1 MEPKHILDKLKQARR
16 ALDSLSQVKILDD
29 WRFDNELKVWFLHLG
44 LSSRYE
50 TPYFPQLSQW
60 YVVAEDKYPKGKIK
74 IYPDVENSINVTLYH
89 QSNNAKV
96 EKNGLWRKGA
106 LCLEINTMPAFQ
118 PEPYNVDERLLYH
131 VKRAISWL
139 ELAAKGQ
146 LVADDEPFEL
156 PEFTLSNVLE
166 MQFAFSEDIVTFMQW
181 ESTDCRYGI
190 AELDVYKSEPFVY
203 YVKQFKSLNGN
214 IEHYTQWGKHLSKTN
229 ISPPI
234 NAPWI
239 LLKQPPVINEW
250 QAPETLGDLID
261 ACKSQHIDIM
271 NVLKN
276 VVSKIRDG
284 KRHLLL
290 LGFPIP
296 KIFGGEPEIVFWKA
310 LYLPVV
316 SYGKK
321 TAKGFRTNQQGWWL
335 RDKNEVLT
343 RKTKLDWIISENWN
357 QQEISQRGKMNDFL
371 LRKKMLLVGAGCIG
385 ASIAEILVRSGVYNL
400 TIVDYDI
407 FEVGNLARHVL
418 NLNNIGELKEVSLC
432 NYLNSLNPH
441 ANVEII
447 NDTLSSN
454 EDLKTNID
462 LDKYDIIIDCTGE
475 NSVLEIFQS
484 TTFKKQH
491 IIVSISVGL
500 GAKRLYITLMN
511 GNTFNFNSFFE
522 LISPYLQSEKTLYND
537 YNLPRNGI
545 GCWHPTFPGRSDDI
559 WIAAATSVKA
569 LENYIISASPKTL
582 SLVYKQREDNG
593 IFESYEVVEKRED
606 EQFGFSR

>member
-1 MEPKHILDKLKQARR
+1 MEPKQILDKLNQARR
-16 ALDSLSQVKILDD
+16 ALDSLSQVEIIDEWK
-29 WRFDNELKVWFLHLG
+29 FDNELNIWYLHLKIAIE
-44 LSSRYE
+44 YK
-50 TPYFPQLSQW
+50 TTYFPQISQW
-60 YVVAEDKYPKGKIK
+60 YIVVDSNYPNGKIK
-74 IYPDVENSINVTLYH
+74 VYPDVKNSITVTLYH
-89 QSNNAKV
+89 QANNSKI
-96 EKNGLWRKGA
+96 ERNGLWRKGA
-106 LCLEINTMPAFQ
+106 LCLEVNTISTFQ
-118 PEPYNVDERLLYH
+118 SEPYSVDERLLYH
-131 VKRAISWL
+131 VKRAINWL

-146 LVADDEPFEL
+146 LVADNEPFEL

-190 AELDVYKSEPFVY
+190 AELDVYKSKPFVY

-214 IEHYTQWGKHLSKTN
+214 IEHYTQWGKYLSKTN

-261 ACKSQHIDIM
+261 ACNSQHIDVM
-271 NVLKN
+271 DVLKN

-290 LGFPIP
+290 LGFPVP
-296 KIFGGEPEIVFWKA
+296 KTFGGEPEFVFWKA

-335 RDKNEVLT
+335 RDKSEVLT

-371 LRKKMLLVGAGCIG
+371 LRKKMLLVGAGCVG
-385 ASIAEILVRSGVYNL
+385 ASVAEILVRSGIYNL
-400 TIVDYDI
+400 TVVDSDI
-407 FEVGNLARHVL
+407 FEVGNLSRHVL
-418 NLNNIGELKEVSLC
+418 NLGNIGELKELSLC
-432 NYLNSLNPH
+432 SYLNSLNPH
-441 ANVEII
+441 ANVEVI
-447 NDTLSSN
+447 NDTLTID
-454 EDLKTNID
+454 EEFKTNIA

-475 NSVLEIFQS
+475 NSVFDVFEKADFRKS
-484 TTFKKQH
+484 H
-491 IIVSISVGL
+491 IIASISVGL
-500 GAKRLYITLMN
+500 GAKHLYMTIMSGT
-511 GNTFNFNSFFE
+511 TFYFNSFYK
-522 LISPYLQSEKTLYND
+522 LISPYIQSERDLFDD

-545 GCWHPTFPGRSDDI
+545 GCWHPTFPARSDDV
-559 WIAAATSVKA
+559 WLAAATAVKA
-569 LENYIISASPKTL
+569 IENYIITKSEKTL
-582 SLVYKQREDNG
+582 SIVYDQRENDG
-593 IFESYEVVEKRED
+593 ILEGYILVDKKED
-606 EQFGFSR
+606 G

>member
-1 MEPKHILDKLKQARR
+1 MEPKQILDKLNQARR
-16 ALDSLSQVKILDD
+16 ALDSLSQVEIIDEWK
-29 WRFDNELKVWFLHLG
+29 FENELNIWYLHLNIAIE
-44 LSSRYE
+44 YK
-50 TPYFPQLSQW
+50 TTYFPQISQW
-60 YVVAEDKYPKGKIK
+60 YIIVDSNYPKGKIK
-74 IYPDVENSINVTLYH
+74 VYPDVKNSITVTLYH
-89 QSNNAKV
+89 QANNSKI

-106 LCLEINTMPAFQ
+106 LCLEVNTISTFQ
-118 PEPYNVDERLLYH
+118 SEPYSVDERLLYH
-131 VKRAISWL
+131 VKRAINWL

-146 LVADDEPFEL
+146 LVADNEPFEL

-181 ESTDCRYGI
+181 ESTDCIYGI
-190 AELDVYKSEPFVY
+190 AELDVYKSKPFVY

-261 ACKSQHIDIM
+261 ACNSQHIDVM

-290 LGFPIP
+290 LGFPVP
-296 KIFGGEPEIVFWKA
+296 KTFGGEPEIVFWKA

-335 RDKNEVLT
+335 RDKSEVLT
-343 RKTKLDWIISENWN
+343 RKTKLDWITSENWN

-371 LRKKMLLVGAGCIG
+371 LRKKMLLVGAGCVG
-385 ASIAEILVRSGVYNL
+385 ASVAEILVRSGIYNL
-400 TIVDYDI
+400 TVVDSDI
-407 FEVGNLARHVL
+407 FEVGNLSRHVL
-418 NLNNIGELKEVSLC
+418 NVGNIGKLKELSLC
-432 NYLNSLNPH
+432 SYLNSLNPH
-441 ANVEII
+441 ANVEVI
-447 NDTLSSN
+447 NDTLTID
-454 EDLKTNID
+454 EEFKTNIA

-475 NSVLEIFQS
+475 NSVLDVFQRADFRKS
-484 TTFKKQH
+484 H
-491 IIVSISVGL
+491 IIASISVGL
-500 GAKRLYITLMN
+500 GAKHLYMTIMN
-511 GNTFNFNSFFE
+511 GTTFYFNSFYK
-522 LISPYLQSEKTLYND
+522 LISPYIQSERDLFDD

-545 GCWHPTFPGRSDDI
+545 GCWHPTFPARSDDV
-559 WIAAATSVKA
+559 WLAAATAVKA
-569 LENYIISASPKTL
+569 IENYIITKSEKTL
-582 SLVYKQREDNG
+582 SIVYEQRENHG
-593 IFESYEVVEKRED
+593 IFEGYILVDKKED
-606 EQFGFSR
+606 G

>member
-1 MEPKHILDKLKQARR
+1 MEPKQILDKLNQARR
-16 ALDSLSQVKILDD
+16 ALDSLSQVEIIDEWK
-29 WRFDNELKVWFLHLG
+29 FENELNIWYLHLNIAIE
-44 LSSRYE
+44 YK
-50 TPYFPQLSQW
+50 TTYFPQISQW
-60 YVVAEDKYPKGKIK
+60 YIIVDSNYPKGKIK
-74 IYPDVENSINVTLYH
+74 VYPDVKNSITVTLYH
-89 QSNNAKV
+89 QANNSKI
-96 EKNGLWRKGA
+96 ERNGLWRKGA
-106 LCLEINTMPAFQ
+106 LCLEVNTISTFQ
-118 PEPYNVDERLLYH
+118 SEPYSVDERLLYH
-131 VKRAISWL
+131 VKRAINWL

-146 LVADDEPFEL
+146 LVADNEPFEL

-190 AELDVYKSEPFVY
+190 AELDVYKSKPFVY

-261 ACKSQHIDIM
+261 ACNSQHIDVM

-276 VVSKIRDG
+276 VVSTIRDG

-290 LGFPIP
+290 LGFPVP
-296 KIFGGEPEIVFWKA
+296 KTFGGEPEIVFWKA

-335 RDKNEVLT
+335 RDKSEVLT

-371 LRKKMLLVGAGCIG
+371 LRKKMLLVGAGCVG
-385 ASIAEILVRSGVYNL
+385 ASVAEILVRSGIYNL
-400 TIVDYDI
+400 TIIDSDI
-407 FEVGNLARHVL
+407 FEIGNLSRHVL
-418 NLNNIGELKEVSLC
+418 NVGNIGELKELSLC
-432 NYLNSLNPH
+432 SYLNSLNPH
-441 ANVEII
+441 ANIEVI
-447 NDTLSSN
+447 NDTLAID
-454 EDLKTNID
+454 EEFKTNIA
-462 LDKYDIIIDCTGE
+462 LDEYDIIIDCTGE
-475 NSVLEIFQS
+475 NSVLDIFQKADFRKS
-484 TTFKKQH
+484 H
-491 IIVSISVGL
+491 IIASISVGL
-500 GAKRLYITLMN
+500 GAKHLYMTIMS
-511 GNTFNFNSFFE
+511 GSTFYFNSFYN
-522 LISPYLQSEKTLYND
+522 LISPYIQSERDLFDD

-545 GCWHPTFPGRSDDI
+545 GCWHPTFPARSDDV
-559 WIAAATSVKA
+559 WLAAATAVKA
-569 LENYIISASPKTL
+569 IENYIITKSEKTL
-582 SLVYKQREDNG
+582 SIVYEQRENDG
-593 IFESYEVVEKRED
+593 IFEGYILVDKKED
-606 EQFGFSR
+606 G

>member
-1 MEPKHILDKLKQARR
+1 MEPKQILDKLNQARR
-16 ALDSLSQVKILDD
+16 ALDSLSQVEIIDEWK
-29 WRFDNELKVWFLHLG
+29 FENELNIWYLHLNIAIE
-44 LSSRYE
+44 YK
-50 TPYFPQLSQW
+50 TTYFPQISQW
-60 YVVAEDKYPKGKIK
+60 YIIVDSNYPKGKIK
-74 IYPDVENSINVTLYH
+74 VYPDVKNSITVTLYH
-89 QSNNAKV
+89 QANNSKI
-96 EKNGLWRKGA
+96 ERNGLWRKGA
-106 LCLEINTMPAFQ
+106 LCLEVNTISTFQ
-118 PEPYNVDERLLYH
+118 LEPYSVDERLLYH
-131 VKRAISWL
+131 VKRAINWL

-146 LVADDEPFEL
+146 LVADNEPFEL

-190 AELDVYKSEPFVY
+190 AELDVYKSKPFVY

-261 ACKSQHIDIM
+261 ACNSQHIDVM

-290 LGFPIP
+290 LGFPVP
-296 KIFGGEPEIVFWKA
+296 KTFGGEPEIVFWKA

-335 RDKNEVLT
+335 RDKSEVLT

-371 LRKKMLLVGAGCIG
+371 LRKKMLLVGAGCVG
-385 ASIAEILVRSGVYNL
+385 ASVAEILVRSGIYNL
-400 TIVDYDI
+400 TVVDSDI
-407 FEVGNLARHVL
+407 FEVGNLSRHVL
-418 NLNNIGELKEVSLC
+418 NVGNIGELKELSLC
-432 NYLNSLNPH
+432 SYLNSLNPH
-441 ANVEII
+441 ANVEVI
-447 NDTLSSN
+447 NDTLTID
-454 EDLKTNID
+454 EEFKTNIA

-475 NSVLEIFQS
+475 NSVLDVFQRAD
-484 TTFKKQH
+484 FRKNH
-491 IIVSISVGL
+491 IIASISVGL
-500 GAKRLYITLMN
+500 GAKHLYMTIMN
-511 GNTFNFNSFFE
+511 GTTFYFNSFYK
-522 LISPYLQSEKTLYND
+522 LISPYIQSERDLFDD

-545 GCWHPTFPGRSDDI
+545 GCWHPTFPARSDDV
-559 WIAAATSVKA
+559 WLAAATAVKA
-569 LENYIISASPKTL
+569 IENYIITKSEKTL
-582 SLVYKQREDNG
+582 SIVYEQRENDG
-593 IFESYEVVEKRED
+593 IFEGYILVDKKED
-606 EQFGFSR
+606 G

>member
-1 MEPKHILDKLKQARR
+1 MEPKQILDKLNQARR
-16 ALDSLSQVKILDD
+16 ALDSLSQVEIIDEWK
-29 WRFDNELKVWFLHLG
+29 FENELNIWYLHLNIAIE
-44 LSSRYE
+44 YK
-50 TPYFPQLSQW
+50 TTYFPQISQW
-60 YVVAEDKYPKGKIK
+60 YIIVDSNYPKGKIK
-74 IYPDVENSINVTLYH
+74 VYPDVKNSITVTLYH
-89 QSNNAKV
+89 QANNSKI

-106 LCLEINTMPAFQ
+106 LCLEVNTISTFQ
-118 PEPYNVDERLLYH
+118 SEPYSVDERLLYH
-131 VKRAISWL
+131 VKRAINWL

-146 LVADDEPFEL
+146 LVADNEPFEL

-181 ESTDCRYGI
+181 ESTDCIYGI
-190 AELDVYKSEPFVY
+190 AELDVYKSKPFVY

-261 ACKSQHIDIM
+261 ACNSQHIDVM

-290 LGFPIP
+290 LGFPVP
-296 KIFGGEPEIVFWKA
+296 KTFGGEPEIVFWKA

-316 SYGKK
+316 SYGKN

-335 RDKNEVLT
+335 RDKSEVLT
-343 RKTKLDWIISENWN
+343 RKTKLDWITSENWN

-371 LRKKMLLVGAGCIG
+371 LRKKMLLVGAGCVG
-385 ASIAEILVRSGVYNL
+385 ASVAEILVRSGIYNL
-400 TIVDYDI
+400 TVVDSDI
-407 FEVGNLARHVL
+407 FEVGNLSRHVL
-418 NLNNIGELKEVSLC
+418 NVGNIGELKELSLC
-432 NYLNSLNPH
+432 SYLNSLNPH
-441 ANVEII
+441 ANVEVI
-447 NDTLSSN
+447 NDTLTID
-454 EDLKTNID
+454 EEFKTNIA

-475 NSVLEIFQS
+475 NSVLDVFQRADFRKS
-484 TTFKKQH
+484 H
-491 IIVSISVGL
+491 IIASISVGL
-500 GAKRLYITLMN
+500 GAKHLYMTIMN
-511 GNTFNFNSFFE
+511 GTTFYFNSFYK
-522 LISPYLQSEKTLYND
+522 LISPYIQSERDLFDD

-545 GCWHPTFPGRSDDI
+545 GCWHPTFPARSDDV
-559 WIAAATSVKA
+559 WLAAATAVKA
-569 LENYIISASPKTL
+569 IENYIITKSEKTL
-582 SLVYKQREDNG
+582 SIVYKQRENDG
-593 IFESYEVVEKRED
+593 IFEGYILVDKKED
-606 EQFGFSR
+606 G

>member
-1 MEPKHILDKLKQARR
+1 MEPKQILDKLNQARR
-16 ALDSLSQVKILDD
+16 ALDSLSQVEIIDEWK
-29 WRFDNELKVWFLHLG
+29 FDNVLNIWYLHLKIAIE
-44 LSSRYE
+44 YK
-50 TPYFPQLSQW
+50 TTYFPQISQW
-60 YVVAEDKYPKGKIK
+60 YIVVDSNYPKGKIK
-74 IYPDVENSINVTLYH
+74 VYPDVKNSITVTLYH
-89 QSNNAKV
+89 QANNSKI
-96 EKNGLWRKGA
+96 ERNGLWRKGA
-106 LCLEINTMPAFQ
+106 LCLEVNTISTFQ
-118 PEPYNVDERLLYH
+118 SEPYSVDERLLYH
-131 VKRAISWL
+131 VKRAINWL

-146 LVADDEPFEL
+146 LVADNEPFEL

-190 AELDVYKSEPFVY
+190 AELDVYKSKPFVY

-250 QAPETLGDLID
+250 QVPETLGDLID
-261 ACKSQHIDIM
+261 ACNSQHIDVM

-290 LGFPIP
+290 LGFPVP
-296 KIFGGEPEIVFWKA
+296 KTFSGEPEIVFWKA

-335 RDKNEVLT
+335 RDKSEVLT

-371 LRKKMLLVGAGCIG
+371 LRKKMLLVGAGCVG
-385 ASIAEILVRSGVYNL
+385 ASVAEILVRSGVYNL
-400 TIVDYDI
+400 TIIDSDI
-407 FEVGNLARHVL
+407 FEIGNLSRHVL
-418 NLNNIGELKEVSLC
+418 NVGNIGELKELSLC
-432 NYLNSLNPH
+432 SYLNSLNPH
-441 ANVEII
+441 ANVEVI
-447 NDTLSSN
+447 NDTLAID
-454 EDLKTNID
+454 EEFKTNIA
-462 LDKYDIIIDCTGE
+462 LDEYDIIIDCTGE
-475 NSVLEIFQS
+475 NSVLDIFQKADFRKS
-484 TTFKKQH
+484 H
-491 IIVSISVGL
+491 IIASISVGL
-500 GAKRLYITLMN
+500 GAKHLYMTIMS
-511 GNTFNFNSFFE
+511 GSTFYFNSFYN
-522 LISPYLQSEKTLYND
+522 LISPYIQSERDLFDD

-545 GCWHPTFPGRSDDI
+545 GCWHPTFPARSDDV
-559 WIAAATSVKA
+559 WLAAATAVKA
-569 LENYIISASPKTL
+569 IENYIITKSEKTL
-582 SLVYKQREDNG
+582 SIVYEQRENDG
-593 IFESYEVVEKRED
+593 IFEGYILVDKKED
-606 EQFGFSR
+606 G

>member
-1 MEPKHILDKLKQARR
+1 MEPKQILDKLNQARR
-16 ALDSLSQVKILDD
+16 ALDSLSQVEIIDEWK
-29 WRFDNELKVWFLHLG
+29 FENELNIWYLHLNIAIE
-44 LSSRYE
+44 YK
-50 TPYFPQLSQW
+50 TTYFPQISQW
-60 YVVAEDKYPKGKIK
+60 YIIVDSNYPKGKIK
-74 IYPDVENSINVTLYH
+74 VYPDVKNSITVTLYH
-89 QSNNAKV
+89 QANNSKI
-96 EKNGLWRKGA
+96 ERNGLWRKGA
-106 LCLEINTMPAFQ
+106 LCLEVNTISTFQ
-118 PEPYNVDERLLYH
+118 LEPYSVDERLLYH
-131 VKRAISWL
+131 VKRAINWL

-146 LVADDEPFEL
+146 LVADNEPFEL

-190 AELDVYKSEPFVY
+190 AELDVYKSKPFVY

-261 ACKSQHIDIM
+261 ACNSQHIDVM

-290 LGFPIP
+290 LGFPVP
-296 KIFGGEPEIVFWKA
+296 KTFGGEPEIVFWKA

-335 RDKNEVLT
+335 RDKSEVLT

-371 LRKKMLLVGAGCIG
+371 LRKKMLLVGAGCVG
-385 ASIAEILVRSGVYNL
+385 ASVAEILVRSGIYNL
-400 TIVDYDI
+400 TVVDSDI
-407 FEVGNLARHVL
+407 FEVGNLSRHVL
-418 NLNNIGELKEVSLC
+418 NVGNIGELKELSLC
-432 NYLNSLNPH
+432 SYLNSLNPH
-441 ANVEII
+441 ANVEVI
-447 NDTLSSN
+447 NDTLTID
-454 EDLKTNID
+454 EEFKTNIA

-475 NSVLEIFQS
+475 NSVLDVFQRADFRKS
-484 TTFKKQH
+484 H
-491 IIVSISVGL
+491 IIASISVGL
-500 GAKRLYITLMN
+500 GAKHLYMTIMN
-511 GNTFNFNSFFE
+511 GTTFYFNSFYK
-522 LISPYLQSEKTLYND
+522 LISPYIQSERDLFDD

-545 GCWHPTFPGRSDDI
+545 GCWHPTFPARSDDV
-559 WIAAATSVKA
+559 WLAAATAVKA
-569 LENYIISASPKTL
+569 IENYIITKSEKTL
-582 SLVYKQREDNG
+582 SIVYEQRENDG
-593 IFESYEVVEKRED
+593 IFEGYILVDKKED
-606 EQFGFSR
+606 G

>member
-1 MEPKHILDKLKQARR
+1 MEPKQILDKLNQARR
-16 ALDSLSQVKILDD
+16 ALDSLSQVEIIDEWK
-29 WRFDNELKVWFLHLG
+29 FDNELNIWYLHLKIAIE
-44 LSSRYE
+44 YK
-50 TPYFPQLSQW
+50 TTYFPQISQW
-60 YVVAEDKYPKGKIK
+60 YIVVDSNYPNGKIK
-74 IYPDVENSINVTLYH
+74 VYPDVKNSITVTLYH
-89 QSNNAKV
+89 QANNSKI
-96 EKNGLWRKGA
+96 ERNGLWRKGA
-106 LCLEINTMPAFQ
+106 LCLEVNTISTFQ
-118 PEPYNVDERLLYH
+118 SEPYSVDERLLYH
-131 VKRAISWL
+131 VKRAINWL

-146 LVADDEPFEL
+146 LVADNEPFEL

-190 AELDVYKSEPFVY
+190 AELDVYKSKPFVY

-214 IEHYTQWGKHLSKTN
+214 IEHYTKWGKYLSKTN

-250 QAPETLGDLID
+250 QVPETLGDLID
-261 ACKSQHIDIM
+261 ACNSQHIDVM

-290 LGFPIP
+290 LGFPVP
-296 KIFGGEPEIVFWKA
+296 KTFGGEPEIVFWKA

-335 RDKNEVLT
+335 RDKSEVLT

-371 LRKKMLLVGAGCIG
+371 LRKKMLLVGAGCVG
-385 ASIAEILVRSGVYNL
+385 ASVAEILVRSGVYNL
-400 TIVDYDI
+400 TIIDSDI
-407 FEVGNLARHVL
+407 FEIGNLSRHVL
-418 NLNNIGELKEVSLC
+418 NVGNIGELKELSLC
-432 NYLNSLNPH
+432 SYLNSLNPH
-441 ANVEII
+441 ANIEVI
-447 NDTLSSN
+447 NDTLTID
-454 EDLKTNID
+454 EEFKTNIA

-475 NSVLEIFQS
+475 NSVLDVFQKADFRKS
-484 TTFKKQH
+484 H
-491 IIVSISVGL
+491 IITSISVGL
-500 GAKRLYITLMN
+500 GAKHLYMTIMS
-511 GNTFNFNSFFE
+511 GSTFYFNSFYN
-522 LISPYLQSEKTLYND
+522 LISPYIQSERDLFDD

-545 GCWHPTFPGRSDDI
+545 GCWHPTFPARSDDV
-559 WIAAATSVKA
+559 WLAAATAVKA
-569 LENYIISASPKTL
+569 IENYIITKSEKTL
-582 SLVYKQREDNG
+582 SLVYEQRENDG
-593 IFESYEVVEKRED
+593 IFEGYILVDKKED
-606 EQFGFSR
+606 G

>member
-1 MEPKHILDKLKQARR
+1 MEPKQILDKLNQARR
-16 ALDSLSQVKILDD
+16 ALDSLSQVEIIDEWK
-29 WRFDNELKVWFLHLG
+29 FDNELNIWYLHLKIAIE
-44 LSSRYE
+44 YK
-50 TPYFPQLSQW
+50 TTYFPQISQW
-60 YVVAEDKYPKGKIK
+60 YIVVDSNYPNGKIK
-74 IYPDVENSINVTLYH
+74 VYPDVKNSITVTLNH
-89 QSNNAKV
+89 QANNSQI
-96 EKNGLWRKGA
+96 ERNGLWRKGA
-106 LCLEINTMPAFQ
+106 LCLEVNTISTFQ
-118 PEPYNVDERLLYH
+118 SEPYSVDERLLYH
-131 VKRAISWL
+131 VKRAINGL

-146 LVADDEPFEL
+146 LVADNEPFEL

-190 AELDVYKSEPFVY
+190 AELDVYKSKPFVY

-214 IEHYTQWGKHLSKTN
+214 IEHYTQWGKYLSKTN

-261 ACKSQHIDIM
+261 ACNSQHIDVM
-271 NVLKN
+271 DVLKN

-290 LGFPIP
+290 LGFPVP
-296 KIFGGEPEIVFWKA
+296 KTFGGEPEFVFWKA

-335 RDKNEVLT
+335 RDKSEVLT

-371 LRKKMLLVGAGCIG
+371 LRKKMLLVGAGCVG
-385 ASIAEILVRSGVYNL
+385 ASVAEILVRSGIYNL
-400 TIVDYDI
+400 TVVDSDI
-407 FEVGNLARHVL
+407 FEVGNLSRHVL
-418 NLNNIGELKEVSLC
+418 NLGNIGELKELSLC
-432 NYLNSLNPH
+432 SYLNSLNPH
-441 ANVEII
+441 ANVEVI
-447 NDTLSSN
+447 NDTLTID
-454 EDLKTNID
+454 EEFKTNIA

-475 NSVLEIFQS
+475 NSVFDVFEKADFRKS
-484 TTFKKQH
+484 H
-491 IIVSISVGL
+491 IIASISVGL
-500 GAKRLYITLMN
+500 GAKHLYMTIMSGT
-511 GNTFNFNSFFE
+511 TFYFNSFYK
-522 LISPYLQSEKTLYND
+522 LISPYIQSERDLFDD

-545 GCWHPTFPGRSDDI
+545 GCWHPTFPARSDDV
-559 WIAAATSVKA
+559 WLAAATAVKA
-569 LENYIISASPKTL
+569 IENYIITKSEKTL
-582 SLVYKQREDNG
+582 SIVYEQRENDG
-593 IFESYEVVEKRED
+593 ILEGYILVDKKED
-606 EQFGFSR
+606 G

>member
-1 MEPKHILDKLKQARR
+1 MEPKQILDKLNQARR
-16 ALDSLSQVKILDD
+16 ALDSLSQVEIIDEWK
-29 WRFDNELKVWFLHLG
+29 FDNELNIWYLHLKIAIE
-44 LSSRYE
+44 YK
-50 TPYFPQLSQW
+50 TTFFPQISQW
-60 YVVAEDKYPKGKIK
+60 YIVVDSNYPKGKIK
-74 IYPDVENSINVTLYH
+74 VYPDVKNSITVTLYH
-89 QSNNAKV
+89 QANNSKI
-96 EKNGLWRKGA
+96 ERNGLWRKGA
-106 LCLEINTMPAFQ
+106 LCLEVNTISTFQ
-118 PEPYNVDERLLYH
+118 SEPYSVDERLLYH
-131 VKRAISWL
+131 VKRAINWL

-146 LVADDEPFEL
+146 LVADNEPFEL

-190 AELDVYKSEPFVY
+190 AELDVYKSKPFVY

-214 IEHYTQWGKHLSKTN
+214 IEHYTQWGKYLSKTN

-250 QAPETLGDLID
+250 QVPETLGDLID
-261 ACKSQHIDIM
+261 ACNSQHIDVM

-290 LGFPIP
+290 LGFPVP
-296 KIFGGEPEIVFWKA
+296 KTFGGEPEIVFWKA

-335 RDKNEVLT
+335 RDKSEVLT

-371 LRKKMLLVGAGCIG
+371 LRKKMLLVGAGCVG
-385 ASIAEILVRSGVYNL
+385 ASVAEILVRSGVYNL
-400 TIVDYDI
+400 TVVDSDI
-407 FEVGNLARHVL
+407 FEIGNLSRHVL
-418 NLNNIGELKEVSLC
+418 NVGNIGELKELSLC
-432 NYLNSLNPH
+432 SYLNSLNPH
-441 ANVEII
+441 ANIEVI
-447 NDTLSSN
+447 NDTLTID
-454 EDLKTNID
+454 EEFKTNIS

-475 NSVLEIFQS
+475 NSVLDVFQKADFRKS
-484 TTFKKQH
+484 H
-491 IIVSISVGL
+491 IITSISVGL
-500 GAKRLYITLMN
+500 GAKHLYMTIMS
-511 GNTFNFNSFFE
+511 GSTFYFNSFYK
-522 LISPYLQSEKTLYND
+522 LISPYIQSERDLFDD

-545 GCWHPTFPGRSDDI
+545 GCWHPTFPARSDDV
-559 WIAAATSVKA
+559 WLAAATAVKA
-569 LENYIISASPKTL
+569 IENYIITKSEKTL
-582 SLVYKQREDNG
+582 SLVYEQRENDG
-593 IFESYEVVEKRED
+593 IFEGYILVDKKED
-606 EQFGFSR
+606 G

>member
-1 MEPKHILDKLKQARR
+1 MEPKQILDKLNQARR
-16 ALDSLSQVKILDD
+16 ALDSLSQVEIIDEWK
-29 WRFDNELKVWFLHLG
+29 FDNELNIWYLHLKIAIE
-44 LSSRYE
+44 YK
-50 TPYFPQLSQW
+50 TTYFPQISQW
-60 YVVAEDKYPKGKIK
+60 YIVVDSNYPNGKIK
-74 IYPDVENSINVTLYH
+74 VYPDVKNSITVTLYH
-89 QSNNAKV
+89 QANNSKI
-96 EKNGLWRKGA
+96 ERNGLWRKGA
-106 LCLEINTMPAFQ
+106 LCLEVNTISTFQ
-118 PEPYNVDERLLYH
+118 SEPYSVDERLLYH
-131 VKRAISWL
+131 VKRAINWL

-146 LVADDEPFEL
+146 LVADNEPFEL

-190 AELDVYKSEPFVY
+190 AELDVYKSKPFVY

-214 IEHYTQWGKHLSKTN
+214 IEHYTQWGKYLSKTN

-261 ACKSQHIDIM
+261 ACNSQHIDVM
-271 NVLKN
+271 DVLKN

-290 LGFPIP
+290 LGFPVP
-296 KIFGGEPEIVFWKA
+296 KTFGGEPEFVFWKA

-335 RDKNEVLT
+335 RDKSEVLT

-371 LRKKMLLVGAGCIG
+371 LRKKMLLVGAGCVG
-385 ASIAEILVRSGVYNL
+385 ASVAEILVRSGIYNL
-400 TIVDYDI
+400 TVVDSDI
-407 FEVGNLARHVL
+407 FEVGNLSRHVL
-418 NLNNIGELKEVSLC
+418 NLGNIGELKELSLC
-432 NYLNSLNPH
+432 SYLNSLNPH
-441 ANVEII
+441 ANVEVI
-447 NDTLSSN
+447 NDTLTID
-454 EDLKTNID
+454 EEFKTNIA

-475 NSVLEIFQS
+475 NSVFDVFEKADFRKS
-484 TTFKKQH
+484 H
-491 IIVSISVGL
+491 IIASISVGL
-500 GAKRLYITLMN
+500 GAKHLYMTIMSGT
-511 GNTFNFNSFFE
+511 TFYFNSFYK
-522 LISPYLQSEKTLYND
+522 LISPYIQSERDLFDD

-545 GCWHPTFPGRSDDI
+545 GCWHPTFPARSDDV
-559 WIAAATSVKA
+559 WLAAATAVKA
-569 LENYIISASPKTL
+569 IENYIITKSEKTL
-582 SLVYKQREDNG
+582 SIVYEQRENDG
-593 IFESYEVVEKRED
+593 ILEGYILVDKKED
-606 EQFGFSR
+606 G

>member
-1 MEPKHILDKLKQARR
+1 MEPKQILDKLNQARR
-16 ALDSLSQVKILDD
+16 ALDSLSQVEIIDEWK
-29 WRFDNELKVWFLHLG
+29 FENELNIWYLHLNIAIE
-44 LSSRYE
+44 YK
-50 TPYFPQLSQW
+50 TTYFPQISQW
-60 YVVAEDKYPKGKIK
+60 YIIVDSNYPKGKIK
-74 IYPDVENSINVTLYH
+74 VYPDVKNSITVTLYH
-89 QSNNAKV
+89 QANNSKI
-96 EKNGLWRKGA
+96 ERNGLWRKGA
-106 LCLEINTMPAFQ
+106 LCLEVNTISTFQ
-118 PEPYNVDERLLYH
+118 LEPYSVDERLLYH
-131 VKRAISWL
+131 VKRAINWL

-146 LVADDEPFEL
+146 LVADNEPFEL

-190 AELDVYKSEPFVY
+190 AELDVYKSKPFVY

-261 ACKSQHIDIM
+261 ACNSQHIDVM

-290 LGFPIP
+290 LGFPVP
-296 KIFGGEPEIVFWKA
+296 KTFGGEPEIVFWKA

-335 RDKNEVLT
+335 RDKSEVLT

-371 LRKKMLLVGAGCIG
+371 LRKKMLLVGAGCVG
-385 ASIAEILVRSGVYNL
+385 ASVAEILVRSGIYNL
-400 TIVDYDI
+400 TVVDSDI
-407 FEVGNLARHVL
+407 FEVGNLSRHVL
-418 NLNNIGELKEVSLC
+418 NVVNIGELKELSLC
-432 NYLNSLNPH
+432 SYLNSLNPH
-441 ANVEII
+441 ANVEVI
-447 NDTLSSN
+447 NDTLTID
-454 EDLKTNID
+454 EEFKTNIA

-475 NSVLEIFQS
+475 NSVLDVFQRADFRKS
-484 TTFKKQH
+484 H
-491 IIVSISVGL
+491 IIASISVGL
-500 GAKRLYITLMN
+500 GAKHLYMTIMN
-511 GNTFNFNSFFE
+511 GTTFYFNSFYK
-522 LISPYLQSEKTLYND
+522 LISPYIQSERDLFDD

-545 GCWHPTFPGRSDDI
+545 GCWHPTFPARSDDV
-559 WIAAATSVKA
+559 WLAAATAVKA
-569 LENYIISASPKTL
+569 IENYIITKSEKTL
-582 SLVYKQREDNG
+582 SIVYEQRENDG
-593 IFESYEVVEKRED
+593 IFEGYILVDKKED
-606 EQFGFSR
+606 G

>member
-1 MEPKHILDKLKQARR
+1 MEPKQILDKLNQARR
-16 ALDSLSQVKILDD
+16 ALDSLSQVEIIDEWK
-29 WRFDNELKVWFLHLG
+29 FENELNIWYLHLNIAIE
-44 LSSRYE
+44 YK
-50 TPYFPQLSQW
+50 TTYFPQISQW
-60 YVVAEDKYPKGKIK
+60 YIIVDSNYPKGKIK
-74 IYPDVENSINVTLYH
+74 VYPDVKNSLTVTLYH
-89 QSNNAKV
+89 QANNSKI
-96 EKNGLWRKGA
+96 ERNGLWRKGA
-106 LCLEINTMPAFQ
+106 LCLEVNTISTFQ
-118 PEPYNVDERLLYH
+118 SEPYSVDERLLYH
-131 VKRAISWL
+131 VKRAINWL

-146 LVADDEPFEL
+146 LVADNEPFEL

-190 AELDVYKSEPFVY
+190 AELDVYKSKPFVY

-261 ACKSQHIDIM
+261 ACNKQHIDVM

-276 VVSKIRDG
+276 VVSTIRDG

-290 LGFPIP
+290 LGFPVP
-296 KIFGGEPEIVFWKA
+296 KTFGGEPEIVFWKA

-335 RDKNEVLT
+335 RDKSEVLT

-371 LRKKMLLVGAGCIG
+371 LRKKMLLVGAGCVG
-385 ASIAEILVRSGVYNL
+385 ASVAEILVRSGIYNL
-400 TIVDYDI
+400 KVVDSDI
-407 FEVGNLARHVL
+407 FEVGNLSRHVL
-418 NLNNIGELKEVSLC
+418 NVGNIGELKELSLC
-432 NYLNSLNPH
+432 SYLNSINPH
-441 ANVEII
+441 ANVEVI
-447 NDTLSSN
+447 NDTLTID
-454 EDLKTNID
+454 EEFKTNIA

-475 NSVLEIFQS
+475 NSVLDVFQKADFRKS
-484 TTFKKQH
+484 H
-491 IIVSISVGL
+491 IIASISVGL
-500 GAKRLYITLMN
+500 GAKHLYMTIMSGT
-511 GNTFNFNSFFE
+511 TFYFNSFYK
-522 LISPYLQSEKTLYND
+522 LISPYIQSERDLFDD

-545 GCWHPTFPGRSDDI
+545 GCWHPTFPARSDDV
-559 WIAAATSVKA
+559 WLAAATAVKA
-569 LENYIISASPKTL
+569 IENYIITKSEKTL
-582 SLVYKQREDNG
+582 SIVYEQRENEG
-593 IFESYEVVEKRED
+593 IFEGYILVDKKED
-606 EQFGFSR
+606 G

>member
-1 MEPKHILDKLKQARR
+1 MEPKQILDKLNQARR
-16 ALDSLSQVKILDD
+16 ALDSLSQVEIIDEWK
-29 WRFDNELKVWFLHLG
+29 FDNELNIWYLHLKIAIE
-44 LSSRYE
+44 YK
-50 TPYFPQLSQW
+50 TTFFPQISQW
-60 YVVAEDKYPKGKIK
+60 YIVVDSNYPKGKIK
-74 IYPDVENSINVTLYH
+74 VYPDVKNSITVTLYH
-89 QSNNAKV
+89 QANNSKI
-96 EKNGLWRKGA
+96 ERNGLWRKGA
-106 LCLEINTMPAFQ
+106 LCLEVNTISTFQ
-118 PEPYNVDERLLYH
+118 SEPYSVDERLLYH
-131 VKRAISWL
+131 VNRAINWL

-146 LVADDEPFEL
+146 LVADNEPFEL

-190 AELDVYKSEPFVY
+190 AELDVYKSKPFVY

-214 IEHYTQWGKHLSKTN
+214 IEHYTQWGKYLSKTN

-250 QAPETLGDLID
+250 QVPETLGDLID
-261 ACKSQHIDIM
+261 ACNSQHIDVM

-290 LGFPIP
+290 LGFPVP
-296 KIFGGEPEIVFWKA
+296 KTFGGEPEIVFWKA

-335 RDKNEVLT
+335 RDKSKVLT

-371 LRKKMLLVGAGCIG
+371 LRKKMLLVGAGCVG
-385 ASIAEILVRSGVYNL
+385 ASVAEILVRSGVYNL
-400 TIVDYDI
+400 TVVDSDI
-407 FEVGNLARHVL
+407 FEIGNLSRHVL
-418 NLNNIGELKEVSLC
+418 NVGNIGELKELSLC
-432 NYLNSLNPH
+432 SYLNSLNPH
-441 ANVEII
+441 ANIEVI
-447 NDTLSSN
+447 NDTLTID
-454 EDLKTNID
+454 EEFKTNIA

-475 NSVLEIFQS
+475 NSVLDVFQKADFRKS
-484 TTFKKQH
+484 H
-491 IIVSISVGL
+491 IITSISVGL
-500 GAKRLYITLMN
+500 GAKHLYMTIMS
-511 GNTFNFNSFFE
+511 GSTFYFNSFYK
-522 LISPYLQSEKTLYND
+522 LISPYIQSERDLFDD

-545 GCWHPTFPGRSDDI
+545 GCWHPTFPARSDDV
-559 WIAAATSVKA
+559 WLAAATAVKA
-569 LENYIISASPKTL
+569 IENYIITKSEKTL
-582 SLVYKQREDNG
+582 SLVYEQRENDG
-593 IFESYEVVEKRED
+593 IFEGYILVDKKED
-606 EQFGFSR
+606 G